1 MAIVTKPLCAHL
13 AMIESQHK
21 FAARRDLAGAL
32 MIVGIFALGAL
43 LLVRHDLIPWPMI
56 DKIGWLFI
64 VLGVLALWDWSIASY
79 EIVQE
84 QLIIRGGLSS
94 QSVPLCNIEELHP
107 RLGKLRLKC
116 HQLRGS
122 SWITVMPVDRT
133 AFQQRLWQKC
143 PWLQRQG

>member
-1 MAIVTKPLCAHL
+1 MFDAPR
-13 AMIESQHK
+13 K

-32 MIVGIFALGAL
+32 MIVGIFALGAV

-64 VLGVLALWDWSIASY
+64 VLGVLALWDWSITYY

-94 QSVPLCNIEELHP
+94 QCVPLRNIEELRP
-107 RLGKLRLKC
+107 RWGKLRLKLQKL
-116 HQLRGS
+116 HGS
-122 SWITVMPVDRT
+122 SWITLMPVDGT
-133 AFQQRLWQKC
+133 EFQQGLWQKC
-143 PWLQRQG
+143 PWLRSQSSKHLP